1 MIIYQKPLLNNKTKF
16 AILHLQYIMNIESS
30 VHQNVSPSHEVRQQ
44 QQLTSTSRW
53 QSVEMPAFPLPLC
66 SAVPPKCPRR
76 QLSNVSLGNAVLDA
90 VMEPRGGKKGNS
102 AKRTCGSDS
111 NDTAPQSD
119 PYPSTQFF
127 AHNKL
132 SDLEALLEE
141 LKQTPPARIPQPLNH
156 NRWRSLPSQVYY
168 PSISEHDDDDHG
180 KRYSI

>member
-1 MIIYQKPLLNNKTKF
+1 
-16 AILHLQYIMNIESS
+16 MNIESS

-111 NDTAPQSD
+111 NDTATKDCPLLAPKMDMRHTPESPQSD

-141 LKQTPPARIPQPLNH
+141 LKQTPPARFPQPLNH